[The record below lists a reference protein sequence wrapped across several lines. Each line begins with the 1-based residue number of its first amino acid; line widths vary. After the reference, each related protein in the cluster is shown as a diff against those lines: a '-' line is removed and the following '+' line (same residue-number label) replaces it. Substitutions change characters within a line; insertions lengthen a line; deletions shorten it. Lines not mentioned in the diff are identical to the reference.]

1 MVPNQLIGY
10 ADDLALV
17 EIVETAVEKIEE
29 WMEEQELELAPE
41 KTEVVIFEERRKLTK
56 MKVTVDGK
64 KVEGQRGVNESG
76 WKKT

>member
-56 MKVTVDGK
+56 MKVAVDGK

>member
-17 EIVETAVEKIEE
+17 EIVETAVERIEE

-56 MKVTVDGK
+56 MKVAVDGK

>member
-10 ADDLALV
+10 ADDLAIV

>member
-17 EIVETAVEKIEE
+17 EIVETAVERIEE